1 MKRIILRKGEEERI
15 LRGHPWVYDNEV
27 MSILEGKGQGE
38 RPATLIAG
46 ELADVESFNKHYVG
60 RALVNPASKI
70 IARMISPSK
79 EGVDTGFFKRRI
91 REAAERRTRL
101 GIDISAVSCRLIFA
115 EADFIPG
122 LIIDSFAGWSFDD
135 IQKAECAYPLD
146 MHALS
151 TRLGAPQKILAIQI
165 LTFALDLRR
174 SEILQAVNEVLP
186 LLLGG
191 DFAVIEKISVV
202 MREKEKIPERETITR
217 GAIPANG
224 IVIFEHGLPFL
235 VDLEGGQ
242 KTGHYLDQRDNRQCA
257 FRYGGSGGSRGS
269 EGSEGSRGSG
279 GSGSNGSNG
288 SKRVLDAFCYSGGFA
303 VHAARAGAGEV
314 IAADSSKNALDLVA
328 KNALLNGVEDR
339 VKTVQADIFDLLTRA
354 ERAKETFD
362 MIILDPPAFA
372 ASRTSLESAL
382 KGYKEINLKA
392 LKMLKRGG
400 VLITCSCSH
409 ALTESHFKRMI
420 LDAAHDAGRRLVQNE
435 FRTQAVDHP
444 ILLGYDES
452 HYLKCGVYTV
462 CS

>member
-15 LRGHPWVYDNEV
+15 FRGHPWVYDNEV
-27 MSILEGKGQGE
+27 RSILEGKGAAE
-38 RPATLIAG
+38 RPVQLFPG
-46 ELADVESFNKHYVG
+46 ELADVESCNKHGEQYVG

-91 REAAERRTRL
+91 REAAERRSRL
-101 GIDISAVSCRLIFA
+101 GIDLASVSCRLVFA

-122 LIIDSFAGWSFDD
+122 LIIDSFIGWSLDD
-135 IQKAECAYPLD
+135 IQKTERAYPLV
-146 MHALS
+146 MHTLS
-151 TRLGAPQKILAIQI
+151 TSLGSPQKILSIQI
-165 LTFALDLRR
+165 LTFALDMRTK
-174 SEILQAVNEVLP
+174 EILQAMNEVLP
-186 LLLGG
+186 ALLEGE
-191 DFAVIEKISVV
+191 FAVIEKVSLL
-202 MREKEKIPERETITR
+202 MREKEKIPEREAITQ
-217 GAIPANG
+217 GVLPANG
-224 IVIFEHGLPFL
+224 IVIFEHGLPFI

-257 FRYGGSGGSRGS
+257 FRYGSSGG
-269 EGSEGSRGSG
+269 
-279 GSGSNGSNG
+279 
-288 SKRVLDAFCYSGGFA
+288 KRVLDAFCYSGGFA
-303 VHAARAGAGEV
+303 IHAARAGAEEV
-314 IAADSSKNALDLVA
+314 IAADSSKNALSLVA
-328 KNALLNGVEDR
+328 KNALLNGVADR
-339 VKTVQADIFDLLTRA
+339 IKTVQADIFELLA
-354 ERAKETFD
+354 AFERAKETFD

-400 VLITCSCSH
+400 VLISCSCSH
-409 ALTESHFKRMI
+409 AVSESHFKRMI

-435 FRTQAVDHP
+435 FRTQAGDHP

-462 CS
+462 VD